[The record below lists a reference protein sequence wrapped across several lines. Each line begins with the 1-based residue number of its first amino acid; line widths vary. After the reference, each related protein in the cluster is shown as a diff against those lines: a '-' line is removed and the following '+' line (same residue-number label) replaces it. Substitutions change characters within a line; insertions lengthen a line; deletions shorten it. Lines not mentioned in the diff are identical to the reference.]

1 MEHPD
6 ERYMLTGEE
15 RSQFR
20 EIWKELA
27 DGEPG
32 GSDIGD
38 TVPVPPGWSV
48 VLMLCVVLVFVGLA
62 VNSVLLVMAATG
74 GGVASWVARRR
85 A

>member
-27 DGEPG
+27 DGETG
-32 GSDIGD
+32 RSDTGD
-38 TVPVPPGWSV
+38 TIPAHPGWSV
-48 VLMLCVVLVFVGLA
+48 ALMFCLVLVFVGLA
-62 VNSVLLVMAATG
+62 ANSVLLLMAAAG
-74 GGVASWVARRR
+74 GGVASWIARRR
-85 A
+85 